1 MYIAIIS
8 FILWGFF
15 NFLMFQYLGQ
25 ILPLNVI
32 LFLFLFAFILMLIYQ
47 IISTENI
54 KLNKKDIYINIG
66 AGVAQ
71 SSVYI
76 SYFMIL
82 FLFPL
87 DAILIV
93 VFYNFF
99 SLLLVLFDG
108 VLFRTKNKKIENIL
122 FIIIFLLSIILI
134 FTSQMT
140 LGKSIDSLSFN
151 SLYGFIP
158 AFFAAVMGILY
169 KYTTLNSS
177 FSSPKELIKLNFKL
191 MYYRSLGGLIAIII
205 FYIILVYLELV
216 PININFLEV
225 ELGILYAIFPF
236 LLGHFLYSVSLYK
249 KASVLLLSVF
259 MNLSPLVTIVS
270 IYYFSNIGYTLDK
283 YTLSI
288 IVLIFILGSFL
299 TIHHENNK
307 HIKED

>member
-8 FILWGFF
+8 FIIWGFF
-15 NFLMFQYLGQ
+15 NFLMFQYLGE
-25 ILPLNVI
+25 IVPLNVI
-32 LFLFLFAFILMLIYQ
+32 LLLFIFAFILMLIYEK
-47 IISTENI
+47 ISENNI
-54 KLNKKDIYINIG
+54 NLNKRDVYINIF
-66 AGVAQ
+66 AGVTQ

-82 FLFPL
+82 FIFPH

-99 SLLLVLFDG
+99 SLLLVYFDG
-108 VLFRTKNKKIENIL
+108 ILFRTKNKKIEK
-122 FIIIFLLSIILI
+122 IIFIVIFVLSIILI

-140 LGKSIDSLSFN
+140 LGKSIDRLSFN

-158 AFFAAVMGILY
+158 AFLAAVMGILY
-169 KYTTLNSS
+169 KYSTLNNK
-177 FSSPKELIKLNFKL
+177 FSSSKELIKLNFKL
-191 MYYRSLGGLIAIII
+191 MYYRSFGGLITVVI
-205 FYIILVYLELV
+205 FYISLIYLELV
-216 PININFLEV
+216 PANINLLEV
-225 ELGILYAIFPF
+225 KLGILYAIFPF

-270 IYYFSNIGYTLDK
+270 IYYLSDISYSLNK

-288 IVLIFILGSFL
+288 IVLILLLGSFL
-299 TIHHENNK
+299 TIYHENNK
-307 HIKED
+307 YLKED